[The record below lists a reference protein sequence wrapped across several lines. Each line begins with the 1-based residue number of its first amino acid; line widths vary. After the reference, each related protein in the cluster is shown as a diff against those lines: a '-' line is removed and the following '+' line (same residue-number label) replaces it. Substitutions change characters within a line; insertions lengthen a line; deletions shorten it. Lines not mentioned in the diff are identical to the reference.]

1 MTRIASFAHNQVLL
15 NHMLENQRRMAGFH
29 AQVATG
35 KVATDFKGYGRDLN
49 ALLAARSAG
58 ARTESY
64 LMSNTELASLLE
76 MQNNALGEIS
86 SVSDE
91 LRETLIKAVN
101 LNSPLALVTKVE
113 ELLDRTINALNSRY
127 NGRYVFGGSRTDTEP
142 INVNNTTDLLAL
154 ANVSDAFDNN
164 TNKREQQIDDNRR
177 MTYGILAEDLATPLV
192 NSLRRILQFHNG
204 TVPTGSGAY
213 APAGA
218 FTDPL
223 PTNQRDFLVA
233 EFNTAL
239 VAADQAR
246 TVEADNGVNMAMLD
260 QLQDRQTEDLT
271 FLKGFI
277 YEIENV
283 DMAEAVSNLK
293 QSESALEASMQ
304 VLGRMSRLT
313 LLDFV

>member
-1 MTRIASFAHNQVLL
+1 MTRIASYAHSQVLL
-15 NHMLENQRRMAGFH
+15 QQMLANQRRMFEFH
-29 AQVATG
+29 AQVSSG

-64 LMSNTELASLLE
+64 LRANTELASLLE
-76 MQNNALGEIS
+76 LQNNALGEIS
-86 SVSDE
+86 TVSDE

-101 LNSPLALVTKVE
+101 LNSPLALITKVE
-113 ELLDRTINALNSRY
+113 ELLDRTINVLNSRY

-142 INVNNTTDLLAL
+142 INVDNAADLLAL
-154 ANVSDAFDNN
+154 GNVSDAFDNN

-177 MTYGILAEDLATPLV
+177 MTYGILAEDLATPLI
-192 NSLRRILQFHNG
+192 NSLRRILQFNNG
-204 TVPTGSGAY
+204 VLPTGSGAY
-213 APAGA
+213 TPAAA

-223 PTNQRDFLVA
+223 PINQRDFLVE
-233 EFNTAL
+233 EFKTAL
-239 VAADQAR
+239 LAADNAR
-246 TVEADNGVNMAMLD
+246 TIEADNGVNMAMLD
-260 QLQDRQTEDLT
+260 QLQGRQQEDLT

-283 DMAEAVSNLK
+283 DMAEAVTNLK
-293 QSESALEASMQ
+293 QSETALEASMQ